1 MGPNILSG
9 LDRIRI
15 TQTHLFVKNFCI
27 EVALIIKYAYYW
39 MEKHTYA
46 TSFIHVNLPTGGILP
61 NSPDFYMF
69 LPYSPDFYM
78 FMSQMC
84 NCTMCV
90 TAKEA
95 RCNLNDIPVVF

>member
-27 EVALIIKYAYYW
+27 VAALIIKNAYHW

-46 TSFIHVNLPTGGILP
+46 TSFQLLYLNPMLIFFQTHFQTRKYFAIIIPLIHEALL
-61 NSPDFYMF
+61 MF
-69 LPYSPDFYM
+69 LHIS
-78 FMSQMC
+78 
-84 NCTMCV
+84 
-90 TAKEA
+90 
-95 RCNLNDIPVVF
+95 